1 MASTSDISHAKNV
14 TNFNS
19 LISAVLT
26 IGQPYNPS
34 KDSIKLPALQSLL
47 TAASKALIELNFAQS
62 ANSLAIDQREL
73 AFKPMGSLFTKVNN
87 ALKASGSSVQ
97 ADDTAKTIFRKLQGK
112 RASAKFT
119 EEEKAAMEAEGK
131 EVNQI
136 SSSQMSYD
144 DRVENFEKLISLL
157 QSIPE
162 YNPNE
167 EDLKIETLQTLSD
180 DLKTKNNEVIR
191 TQFVLD
197 TARGVRNDLLNK
209 SLTGVVDIAADVKSY
224 IKSVFGASSTQYKL
238 VSGLRFVKL

>member
-26 IGQPYNPS
+26 IGQAYNPS

-47 TAASKALIELNFAQS
+47 TAANKSLIDLNSAQS
-62 ANSLAIDQREL
+62 ANSTAIDQREL

-97 ADDTAKTIFRKLQGK
+97 ADDTAKTIFRKLQGR
-112 RASAKFT
+112 RASAKLT
-119 EEEKAAMEAEGK
+119 DEEKTTLEAEGK

-136 SSSQMSYD
+136 SASQMGYD
-144 DRVENFEKLISLL
+144 ERVDNFEKLISLL

-167 EDLKIETLQTLSD
+167 EDLKIETLQALLA
-180 DLKTKNNEVIR
+180 DLKVKNSEVMK
-191 TQFVLD
+191 TYFVLES
-197 TARGVRNDLLNK
+197 ARGVRNDLLYK
-209 SLTGVVDIAADVKSY
+209 PLTGVVDLSADVKSY

-238 VSGLRFVKL
+238 VSGLRFAKI